1 MSGVKGRS
9 GRKPQSENIEMIERL
24 TPLDDRAFEELK
36 KGIERGE
43 FKYVQMFY
51 HYYYGKPRQVQEIS
65 VNTEQPL
72 FDLNIMPDI
81 LFKKTPI

>member
-36 KGIERGE
+36 KGVEKGE
-43 FKYVQMFY
+43 FKYIQLFFY
-51 HYYYGKPRQVQEIS
+51 YRYGKPRQAQDITINQE
-65 VNTEQPL
+65 TPL
-72 FDLNIMPDI
+72 FNL
-81 LFKKTPI
+81 

>member
-36 KGIERGE
+36 KGVEKGE
-43 FKYVQMFY
+43 FKYIQMFF
-51 HYYYGKPRQVQEIS
+51 YYRYGKPRQAQDITINQE
-65 VNTEQPL
+65 
-72 FDLNIMPDI
+72 
-81 LFKKTPI
+81 TPIFNL

>member
-9 GRKPQSENIEMIERL
+9 GRKPQSENIEMIERI
-24 TPLDDRAFEELK
+24 TPLDDKAFAELK

-51 HYYYGKPRQVQEIS
+51 HYYYGKPRQAQDITINS
-65 VNTEQPL
+65 EQPL
-72 FDLNIMPDI
+72 FKL
-81 LFKKTPI
+81 

>member
-1 MSGVKGRS
+1 MAGNQNS
-9 GRKPQSENIEMIERL
+9 GRKPQEENIEMIERL

-36 KGIERGE
+36 KGVEKGE
-43 FKYVQMFY
+43 FKYIQLFF
-51 HYYYGKPRQVQEIS
+51 HYRYGKPRQVQEIS

>member
-36 KGIERGE
+36 KGVEKGE
-43 FKYVQMFY
+43 FKYIQLFFY
-51 HYYYGKPRQVQEIS
+51 YRYGKPRQAQDITINQE
-65 VNTEQPL
+65 
-72 FDLNIMPDI
+72 
-81 LFKKTPI
+81 TPIFNL

>member
-1 MSGVKGRS
+1 MAGNKNS
-9 GRKPQSENIEMIERL
+9 GRKPQEENIEMIERL

-43 FKYVQMFY
+43 FKYIQLFF
-51 HYYYGKPRQVQEIS
+51 HFRFGKPRQVQEIS

-72 FDLNIMPDI
+72 FNLNQMPDI